1 MSTSKLAAAEPLRLL
16 PESAAGSRQDLAGL
30 SDRELLALAGS
41 MPRSSQRRA
50 AARDLLVARYRNLVR
65 SCVQRYSRSPEP
77 VEDLMQVGY
86 VGLLKA
92 INNFDPARGFSLAAY
107 ATPCIT
113 GELKKHFREK
123 SWQVHVGRQ
132 LQERVLE
139 VRQAEHR
146 LTQQLGRVPAD
157 SEVASDLGVGD
168 ADIREARQAE
178 LLLQPLSLDEPPRG
192 RPGAP
197 CLADLLGEEDPRL
210 EHILGMHAI
219 ATHWGELSVREQQIV
234 VLYYYHGMTQAQ
246 IGQQLGLSQ
255 MHVSRLLARALSHLR
270 PRLFGQP
277 GYVTEAVPGPV
288 PRTNL
293 TGAASHPR
301 RAGRAAAANG
311 PSAPKSDVFRPGP
324 AEDGQPER
332 ASCQGTYQFV
342 LAGHHRSC

>member
-1 MSTSKLAAAEPLRLL
+1 MAMMSTNKLAAAEPLRLL
-16 PESAAGSRQDLAGL
+16 PDPPAGSRQDLAGL

-41 MPRSSQRRA
+41 MPRSGQRRA

-139 VRQAEHR
+139 VRQADHL
-146 LTQQLGRVPAD
+146 LTQRLGRVPAD
-157 SEVASDLGVGD
+157 SELASDLGVGE

-178 LLLQPLSLDEPPRG
+178 LVLQPLSLDEPLNG
-192 RPGAP
+192 LPGTAS
-197 CLADLLGEEDPRL
+197 LSDLLGEEDPRL

-219 ATHWGELSVREQQIV
+219 ATHWRELPAREQQIV
-234 VLYYYHGMTQAQ
+234 VLYYYRGMTQTE

-255 MHVSRLLARALSHLR
+255 MHVSRLLASALGYLR

-277 GYVTEAVPGPV
+277 GHVTEAVPRPV
-288 PRTNL
+288 PRTNP
-293 TGAASHPR
+293 TGAASRPR
-301 RAGRAAAANG
+301 RAGHAAAANR
-311 PSAPKSDVFRPGP
+311 PSAPKSDGLQ
-324 AEDGQPER
+324 AR
-332 ASCQGTYQFV
+332 AS
-342 LAGHHRSC
+342 